1 MDNKDNIVINNEN
14 KDFQLIKLDI
24 QMENKE
30 ELKVKE
36 LIFKEFNVK
45 KDVSRFMLDICRR
58 FKLFGKNFGK
68 KDLFMK

>member
-1 MDNKDNIVINNEN
+1 
-14 KDFQLIKLDI
+14 
-24 QMENKE
+24 MENKE

>member
-1 MDNKDNIVINNEN
+1 
-14 KDFQLIKLDI
+14 
-24 QMENKE
+24 MEDKE
-30 ELKVKE
+30 ELKFKE

-68 KDLFMK
+68 KDLFMKLLMLNWLFLDSIE